1 MERRVS
7 VRLVGVG
14 GEALKSLLTELGETG
29 ERAFQSIANSAGPA
43 SSSLSDIDRAARV
56 AGVEMK
62 GLYER
67 TALASAVMRSAAL
80 GAQNLQERIEAAGLA
95 NRTFKT
101 QADEVT
107 AYGRVLDNLRAT
119 YNPLY
124 AAQRQYLSTVED
136 IRQAQVAGAL
146 SSEEM
151 TRALE
156 REAVAYQQ
164 SVVAIQ
170 KRQAAVDAAVA
181 AARGPN
187 LAQQIDS
194 VVGVTGGMSR
204 DQADIDAYGEALDRL
219 RAKHNPMFAVIQ
231 QYKSSLA
238 EIRQAH
244 RAGAI
249 SADEMT
255 AAISRERQG
264 ALRSIDV
271 IKGRTSYIAEMST
284 GANVAAYRMS
294 NLAFQLNDI
303 GVSLA
308 GGMNPFLVMAQQGTQ
323 VAQIYGFGRGGVN
336 ALISDLAGTA
346 KVAGQNVLAIAG
358 RFPVVTAAIALGTG
372 ALALM
377 RNEINETTGAS
388 VSMSDVAVAAFQVLG
403 ERIYE
408 IGKPVFDTLRGWWDN
423 ALAWANWAFEGIVDG
438 MIWMG
443 DLLIKGWK
451 VQSAV
456 LVGVW
461 QGIPDA
467 VGALAIAAANTV
479 ITALNWMIEKA
490 ISGINKLAELGNAAL
505 ESVGLEPSLT
515 IRDPAAFRID
525 DIANPY
531 ADNLGDRRRALDTQ
545 IRGIMSG
552 SPLGEFFDDVRD
564 RAVQLSITPEDPAAG
579 GGGGGGAGAAREV
592 EQAAQAAARG
602 WDAVAESLANYATET
617 QNWGAAIGSSL
628 VGAFQSAE
636 EALVEFVKT
645 GKLDFRDLA
654 TSIIADLA
662 RIGARMFIT
671 GPLAGLLGS
680 ALSGLGGGFAL
691 PSFAGGGHT
700 GMGPRSGGMDGR
712 GGFLAMLHPRE
723 RVYDETRR
731 GGSGSPVYV
740 TIQTQDVE
748 SFRRSRAQVGADIQR
763 AVARGRRAM

>member
-14 GEALKSLLTELGETG
+14 GEALKSLLTELGDTG
-29 ERAFQSIANSAGPA
+29 ERAFHSIANSAGPA
-43 SSSLSDIDRAARV
+43 STSMLEIDKAARA

-95 NRTFKT
+95 NRNFKT
-101 QADEVT
+101 AADEVT

-124 AAQRQYLSTVED
+124 AAQRQYHATIED

-146 SSEEM
+146 STEEM

-164 SVVAIQ
+164 SVIAIQ

-187 LAQQIDS
+187 LAQRVDA
-194 VVGVTGGMSR
+194 VTGVTGGMAR
-204 DQADIDAYGEALDRL
+204 DQADIDAYGQALDQL

-231 QYKSSLA
+231 QYKAAQA

-255 AAISRERQG
+255 AAISRQRQA
-264 ALRSIDV
+264 ALASIDV
-271 IKGRTSYIAEMST
+271 IKGRNTYIAEMST
-284 GANVAAYRMS
+284 GANIAAYRMS

-323 VAQIYGFGRGGVN
+323 IAQIYGFGRGGVN
-336 ALISDLAGTA
+336 ALIQDLAGTA
-346 KVAGQNVLAIAG
+346 RVAGQNVLAIAG

-388 VSMSDVAVAAFQVLG
+388 VSMSDVGVAAFQVLA
-403 ERIYE
+403 ERIYS
-408 IGKPVFDTLRGWWDN
+408 IGQPVFDTLRGWWDN
-423 ALAWANWAFEGIVDG
+423 ALAWANWAFQGIVDG

-479 ITALNWMIEKA
+479 IAALNFMIEKA

-505 ESVGLEPSLT
+505 ESVGLDPMLT
-515 IRDPAAFRID
+515 VRDPAAFRIE
-525 DIANPY
+525 DIENPY
-531 ADNLGDRRRALDTQ
+531 AANLGNRRRALEAQ

-552 SPLGEFFDDVRD
+552 SPLGDYFADVRD
-564 RAVQLSITPEDPAAG
+564 RALQLSVTPEDPAAG
-579 GGGGGGAGAAREV
+579 GGGGGGGAAREV
-592 EQAAQAAARG
+592 EQAAEQAARG
-602 WDAVAESLANYATET
+602 WDAVAEALAKYAEET
-617 QNWGAAIGSSL
+617 QNWGAAIGTSL
-628 VGAFQSAE
+628 VGAFTKAE
-636 EALVEFVKT
+636 DALVEFVKT
-645 GKLDFRDLA
+645 GKADMRELA
-654 TSIIADLA
+654 SSIIADFV
-662 RIGARMFIT
+662 RIGARTFIT
-671 GPLAGLLGS
+671 GPLSNLLGS
-680 ALSGLGGGFAL
+680 ALSGLGGIRL
-691 PSFAGGGHT
+691 PSFDGGGHT
-700 GMGPRSGGMDGR
+700 GFGPRSGGMDGR

-731 GGSGSPVYV
+731 GGAGSPVYV